1 MLVIITATLQG
12 APTVSADVMRCS
24 VVAAFTEALCVEMAR
39 TGSTYS
45 SVFRIKGLRLEGR
58 PLGVATHH
66 VL

>member
-1 MLVIITATLQG
+1 MLVILTATLQG
-12 APTVSADVMRCS
+12 APTVSAGVMRYG
-24 VVAAFTEALCVEMAR
+24 VVAAIAEALCVEMAR
-39 TGSTYS
+39 TESTYS

>member
-1 MLVIITATLQG
+1 MILTATLQG
-12 APTVSADVMRCS
+12 APTVSADVMRYG
-24 VVAAFTEALCVEMAR
+24 VAAAIAEALCVEMAR
-39 TGSTYS
+39 TESTYS

>member
-1 MLVIITATLQG
+1 MILTATLQG
-12 APTVSADVMRCS
+12 SPTVSAGVMRYG
-24 VVAAFTEALCVEMAR
+24 VAAAIAEALCVEMTR
-39 TGSTYS
+39 TESTYS

>member
-1 MLVIITATLQG
+1 MVLTATLLG
-12 APTVSADVMRCS
+12 APAVSAGVMRYG
-24 VVAAFTEALCVEMAR
+24 VVAAIAEALCVEMTR
-39 TGSTYS
+39 TESTYS